1 MIKNDKKNRMNGRK
15 MTIHPVLFS
24 AIHPDGR
31 KMTIHPVFHSLNLSC
46 SIKECKTVRADIT
59 VTDRM
64 EKNQIQMII

>member
-1 MIKNDKKNRMNGRK
+1 MESILKE
-15 MTIHPVLFS
+15 PEEWQ
-24 AIHPDGR
+24 

>member
-1 MIKNDKKNRMNGRK
+1 MIKNDKKNRMN
-15 MTIHPVLFS
+15 
-24 AIHPDGR
+24 GR

>member
-1 MIKNDKKNRMNGRK
+1 MAENDHSSG
-15 MTIHPVLFS
+15 
-24 AIHPDGR
+24 
-31 KMTIHPVFHSLNLSC
+31 FHSLNLSC

>member
-1 MIKNDKKNRMNGRK
+1 MESIVKETEFFWQKIMIKNDKKNRMN
-15 MTIHPVLFS
+15 
-24 AIHPDGR
+24 GR

>member
-1 MIKNDKKNRMNGRK
+1 MIKNDKKNRMN
-15 MTIHPVLFS
+15 
-24 AIHPDGR
+24 GR

-64 EKNQIQMII
+64 VKNEIQMII